1 MAGLQDGARNAEGKI
16 TATDLASC
24 YTQEKVSQWSEGR
37 YDSQQTPWLDQ
48 SGGVKPVLVEAL
60 SQSEIYQL
68 DISSDP
74 AGFDIWINDQSL
86 GSQTPKLISR
96 PTGTYRI
103 LLKKKGYQDFR

>member
-1 MAGLQDGARNAEGKI
+1 M
-16 TATDLASC
+16 
-24 YTQEKVSQWSEGR
+24 
-37 YDSQQTPWLDQ
+37 
-48 SGGVKPVLVEAL
+48 LVEAL